1 MNTEMFWVVTEICS
15 EHNLIRRSKM
25 IKQFIKV
32 ARMYIIIVLNQIIL
46 FNEEIL
52 INF

>member
-1 MNTEMFWVVTEICS
+1 MFWVVTEICS

-32 ARMYIIIVLNQIIL
+32 ARMYTKEIELNIELYFSNLTFIY
-46 FNEEIL
+46 
-52 INF
+52 